1 MTSPAPDA
9 LLGAADVRELAT
21 ALGVRP
27 TKQRGQ
33 NFVIDANTVRRIVRT
48 AQVRPDDVVVEVG
61 PGLGSLTLALLE
73 AADRVTAVEID
84 DVLAAALPATITARM
99 PERADR
105 FALVHSDAMHVTEL
119 PGPAPTSLVANL
131 PYNVAVPVLLHMLA
145 TFPTI
150 DRTLVM
156 VQSEVADRLAADP
169 GSKVY
174 GVPSVKANWYAEV
187 KRAGAIGRNVFWPA
201 PNVDSGL
208 VSLVR
213 RTEPIKTTASKK
225 RCSPSSTRRSPS
237 AARRCG
243 PRSPAGPGPPPQRRR
258 PSSPPGCRRRP
269 GASPDRGRVRAYRR
283 AQGEPAPGEGARVS
297 VTVRVPAKV
306 NVQLAVGAARPDGF
320 HDLANVFLAVSLY
333 DEVTVTPA
341 DELRVTCEGPDADQ
355 VPLDRTN
362 LAARAAE
369 ALAARYG
376 RSPDAHLH
384 IAKDIPVAGGMAG
397 GSADGAAA
405 LVACDALWET
415 GASRDEL
422 LAICAELGSD
432 VPFSLVG
439 GAALGIGRGEQLT
452 PLEVGGAFHWVFAMA
467 ERGLS
472 TPAVFREFDRLGEG
486 TDIPEPVASQELL
499 AALAKG
505 DPDALAAA
513 VSNDL
518 QSAALSLYP
527 DLAGT
532 LATGRA
538 AAPSPPW
545 SPAPARPRRSSSA
558 TRSRRPRSRRRC
570 CPPARAGPCGRRRG
584 RRPGRRSPGSN
595 RVRQSL
601 PGA

>member
-1 MTSPAPDA
+1 M
-9 LLGAADVRELAT
+9 
-21 ALGVRP
+21 
-27 TKQRGQ
+27 
-33 NFVIDANTVRRIVRT
+33 
-48 AQVRPDDVVVEVG
+48 
-61 PGLGSLTLALLE
+61 
-73 AADRVTAVEID
+73 
-84 DVLAAALPATITARM
+84 
-99 PERADR
+99 
-105 FALVHSDAMHVTEL
+105 
-119 PGPAPTSLVANL
+119 
-131 PYNVAVPVLLHMLA
+131 
-145 TFPTI
+145 
-150 DRTLVM
+150 
-156 VQSEVADRLAADP
+156 
-169 GSKVY
+169 
-174 GVPSVKANWYAEV
+174 
-187 KRAGAIGRNVFWPA
+187 
-201 PNVDSGL
+201 
-208 VSLVR
+208 
-213 RTEPIKTTASKK
+213 
-225 RCSPSSTRRSPS
+225 
-237 AARRCG
+237 
-243 PRSPAGPGPPPQRRR
+243 
-258 PSSPPGCRRRP
+258 
-269 GASPDRGRVRAYRR
+269 
-283 AQGEPAPGEGARVS
+283 S

-306 NVQLAVGAARPDGF
+306 NVQLAVGPARPDGF

-341 DELRVTCEGPDADQ
+341 DELRVTCEGPDADL

-369 ALAARYG
+369 ALAGRYG
-376 RSPDAHLH
+376 RSPDVHVH

-467 ERGLS
+467 DRGLS

-518 QSAALSLYP
+518 QSAALSLHP
-527 DLAGT
+527 ELAGT

-538 AAPSPPW
+538 AGALAALVSGSGPTTAFLVRDPES
-545 SPAPARPRRSSSA
+545 AAAVAQALVSSGTCRTVRTAS
-558 TRSRRPRSRRRC
+558 
-570 CPPARAGPCGRRRG
+570 GPT
-584 RRPGRRSPGSN
+584 
-595 RVRQSL
+595 
-601 PGA
+601 PGATVAGL